1 MFPIINIVMPNWGVY
16 RQIKKKE
23 MKKLSI
29 LGLLLVL
36 SIVFFSCSKSD
47 DDVNE
52 DEKEYSATD
61 ETQPEKPN
69 SSSQKPRIK
78 NLKVSYRSSGS
89 KVSSNVNATATFQA
103 ETPDDAPITSA
114 TVSCE
119 GKSATARLSLG
130 TYTASLILPGKAYG
144 TTYTLKATVT
154 NKYGSYT
161 SSVSFKRPK

>member
-1 MFPIINIVMPNWGVY
+1 
-16 RQIKKKE
+16 

-52 DEKEYSATD
+52 DEKEYIATD

-78 NLKVSYRSSGS
+78 NLKV
-89 KVSSNVNATATFQA
+89 
-103 ETPDDAPITSA
+103 
-114 TVSCE
+114 
-119 GKSATARLSLG
+119 L
-130 TYTASLILPGKAYG
+130 
-144 TTYTLKATVT
+144 
-154 NKYGSYT
+154 
-161 SSVSFKRPK
+161 